1 MLRGSQPPSSA
12 SWHPRRLW
20 HCFCPL
26 GGCTSVHRPH
36 SLKANYRD
44 TQQQTPSSAW
54 GQELFLSCSGQ
65 KAGAEKWLRALS
77 VEQLLKAL
85 YGACLGKLLLKLCCP
100 GQVRGEELVPT
111 VIVVRPSWKLEAMA
125 PKSPCGL
132 RGIWGH
138 RRGEGKHRDGKCD
151 ANQNLLE
158 VPGRRDVGSEGLSLA
173 RGCPHLLA
181 EGRGT
186 GAGIQ
191 IWAVSSR
198 GSQSSR
204 EDQMEQRRTLL
215 GPVQEQ
221 SIQTEP
227 SNAEGEPFLTASD
240 GDLLRLLQSS
250 PSTVDRGSAVLSRA
264 HSCR

>member
-1 MLRGSQPPSSA
+1 MASQEALALFLPF
-12 SWHPRRLW
+12 RRL
-20 HCFCPL
+20 HLCP
-26 GGCTSVHRPH
+26 
-36 SLKANYRD
+36 
-44 TQQQTPSSAW
+44 QTPQPE
-54 GQELFLSCSGQ
+54 GQLQRHSTADTELCVGQSCSGQ

-125 PKSPCGL
+125 PKSPCGFG
-132 RGIWGH
+132 GIWGR
-138 RRGEGKHRDGKCD
+138 RRGEGKHSDGKCD
-151 ANQNLLE
+151 ASQNLLE
-158 VPGRRDVGSEGLSLA
+158 VHGRRSEVAEVEPLA
-173 RGCPHLLA
+173 RGFPHLLA

-204 EDQMEQRRTLL
+204 EDQMEQRKTLL
-215 GPVQEQ
+215 VPVQER
-221 SIQTEP
+221 SIQTPEP

-240 GDLLRLLQSS
+240 GDLLGLLQSS

>member
-1 MLRGSQPPSSA
+1 LLRGSQPPSSA

-36 SLKANYRD
+36 SLKANYSD
-44 TQQQTPSSAW
+44 TQQQTLSSVW

-85 YGACLGKLLLKLCCP
+85 CGACLGKLLLKLCCP

-125 PKSPCGL
+125 PKSPCGFG
-132 RGIWGH
+132 GIWGR

-158 VPGRRDVGSEGLSLA
+158 VPGRRDVGSGMW
-173 RGCPHLLA
+173 G
-181 EGRGT
+181 
-186 GAGIQ
+186 Q
-191 IWAVSSR
+191 KV
-198 GSQSSR
+198 
-204 EDQMEQRRTLL
+204 
-215 GPVQEQ
+215 
-221 SIQTEP
+221 
-227 SNAEGEPFLTASD
+227 
-240 GDLLRLLQSS
+240 
-250 PSTVDRGSAVLSRA
+250 
-264 HSCR
+264 